1 MPLRVRAGFFTEPLP
16 YRLIAADTDF
26 QFVADDNNP
35 NTTTD
40 VSQVYRDYPVAN
52 IVSDRKFWTLGAGVL
67 IQDSLTLDV
76 AYLHGSWERATPA
89 GYENT
94 TTYFPTVATR
104 EKVSQDRVFAS
115 TTFHFE

>member
-1 MPLRVRAGFFTEPLP
+1 VRVRAGFFTEPIP
-16 YRLIAADTDF
+16 YKLIAADVDF
-26 QFVADDNNP
+26 DFIAGTENR
-35 NTTTD
+35 
-40 VSQVYRDYPVAN
+40 SQVYRDYPMAD
-52 IVSDRKFWTLGAGVL
+52 IVSDRKYWTAGAGVL